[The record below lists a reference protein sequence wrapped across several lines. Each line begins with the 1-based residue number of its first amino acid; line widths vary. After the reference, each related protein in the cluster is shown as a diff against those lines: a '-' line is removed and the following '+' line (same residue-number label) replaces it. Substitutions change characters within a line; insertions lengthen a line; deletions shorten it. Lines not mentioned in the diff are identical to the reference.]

1 MTHSNKEAVMS
12 GNTGDNDKGSER
24 SASRNVGNVY
34 SQKNI
39 LSLKNVIISGF

>member
-1 MTHSNKEAVMS
+1 MSLETLETMTR
-12 GNTGDNDKGSER
+12 GQKGQLP
-24 SASRNVGNVY
+24 RNGNVY